1 MTATKIIIVDDDCAL
16 CEQTVEYLSL
26 SGFDVVGVGS
36 AAELYRRLAVED
48 FAIIVLDVRLP
59 DEDGLS
65 IATHIRKSRNVGIIM
80 ATASGETADR
90 ILGYE
95 AGADLYLT
103 KPIDFKELVAAV
115 NNLTQRIG
123 APSAP
128 DRNGPNPKMD
138 SWLFDQL
145 SYTLKAPNGKPVRLT
160 SNEVSLLALFAR
172 SQGSVVARGDLLSSL
187 GYDPQDPSNRNLDAG
202 LRRLRLKTESQ
213 TGVALPLRAVHAV
226 GYVFE
231 AGLQNARI

>member
-115 NNLTQRIG
+115 NNLTQRAESENGFMAVRSIELYVEG
-123 APSAP
+123 SQRQTRAPYLQ
-128 DRNGPNPKMD
+128 R
-138 SWLFDQL
+138 
-145 SYTLKAPNGKPVRLT
+145 
-160 SNEVSLLALFAR
+160 
-172 SQGSVVARGDLLSSL
+172 SVVAGPVCAQPGKRGRS
-187 GYDPQDPSNRNLDAG
+187 
-202 LRRLRLKTESQ
+202 RRSFILF
-213 TGVALPLRAVHAV
+213 G
-226 GYVFE
+226 
-231 AGLQNARI
+231 I